1 MPLWPHKDDGLVKVI
16 VPLRITRIPAGLN
29 SKHIQP
35 LGQCSDS
42 KWKIISFFKSKYMF
56 QIWPSAFPQ
65 LFPGCCSKKSRNV
78 LLKIIADGA
87 RFSFPL
93 YPILAMQVLTSDG
106 RHKTADKDHL
116 GSNMN
121 NLLFLAFQYCSSIE
135 SGRQGRS
142 ILVMSLYIVHG
153 DLL

>member
-1 MPLWPHKDDGLVKVI
+1 MGWWKLLFRSVNAYSR
-16 VPLRITRIPAGLN
+16 RIKFKTYSTSGTVQWFQMENYIFL
-29 SKHIQP
+29 
-35 LGQCSDS
+35 
-42 KWKIISFFKSKYMF
+42 FKSKYMF
-56 QIWPSAFPQ
+56 QVWPSAFPQ

-93 YPILAMQVLTSDG
+93 YPILAMQVLTSDA

-142 ILVMSLYIVHG
+142 ILVQYTWRPSVDVNHLTRR
-153 DLL
+153 